1 MLSNSKTR
9 RAGSDSLLLRI
20 PTPEALPITCTSPS
34 FTDDVSTRKGSDA
47 CPAEV
52 GRSQRQASR
61 ALSRRRAMC
70 MPRVMLL
77 SVRRVLAGGE
87 EGVHGSGIAVRSPV
101 QAICCRLAAASEQPC
116 SLVPGPCLSSL
127 LLLPLQTAR
136 CGLQRHACIELM
148 LRTTRLYLVPL
159 SPVAIQPVSC
169 VVVQPW
175 RLSTFCCSKAM
186 RGARFIVVLN
196 SSQRYSIVV
205 RPLANTRYLQ
215 V

>member
-34 FTDDVSTRKGSDA
+34 FTDDVWTRKGSDA

-116 SLVPGPCLSSL
+116 SLVPGPCLSSPLVPSVADRSMWSASSCLHRADVANDASIFSTFIPSRYSARVLCSRAAVAFEHL
-127 LLLPLQTAR
+127 LLFEGDAWCTV
-136 CGLQRHACIELM
+136 
-148 LRTTRLYLVPL
+148 Y
-159 SPVAIQPVSC
+159 SC
-169 VVVQPW
+169 
-175 RLSTFCCSKAM
+175 A
-186 RGARFIVVLN
+186 
-196 SSQRYSIVV
+196 
-205 RPLANTRYLQ
+205 
-215 V
+215 